1 MAIND
6 DIVTKIQETL
16 DLWDISYDPDD
27 EKYIA
32 KTNSFVVLNPEQI
45 EWLRQFGLHI
55 FSVQKFD
62 QTLTV
67 KFSSGGGFHR

>member
-6 DIVTKIQETL
+6 DVAEKIADVL
-16 DLWDISYDPDD
+16 DMWDITYDSEE

-45 EWLRQFGLHI
+45 EWMRQLGLYI
-55 FSVQKFD
+55 FSVQRFD
-62 QTLTV
+62 ETLTV
-67 KFSSGGGFHR
+67 KFSPGGWQR